1 MHTVSALATDLYT
14 NVLEKARPIHAVDAA
29 AALAA
34 LWAVITAVRVA
45 RRRLKT
51 TRLRGPSS
59 TSLLYGV
66 GKDLAESS
74 DAGAMYE
81 AWVEEY
87 GVVYQVPST
96 LGQTRIV
103 LADPKAIAHFYARET
118 WTYVLTA
125 VVKVFFEKGVSAT
138 GVACL
143 QRKSLTPAFSSAAI
157 RNLSPVF
164 YDSAY
169 KAKGAWDALIE
180 AAGNDSAIIEVQ
192 SWYVNS
198 YKYASYT
205 QSHLRDNIRMNH
217 ISLDTIGI
225 AGFSHDFG
233 SLDGRPASVTEVFD
247 AFGKSSAASAVNVVF
262 LLLSQVFPFLIRL
275 PTSRSK
281 LISRL
286 NTSMGEISSVL
297 LDRTRKEKELGIGE
311 DKRDNSIIGLLIKA
325 ESEDAEL
332 RLSHEEIMAQA
343 NESVA
348 PCRLR
353 NDVHLTWALI
363 ELAQNPAAQTKLR
376 EELLTFGSDPTYEQL
391 STSLPYLDA
400 VVHETL
406 RMHPAVP
413 EFTRIA
419 VEDDVIP
426 LSQPVR
432 TKSGELVD
440 SISIAKDTLIVIN
453 IPLINRSA
461 AIWGPDAKAWR
472 PERWL
477 EEDGIPKKAQEVQ
490 GHRHLLTFVD
500 GPRTCLGKGFAVAEF
515 KVFTFLIRLPTSR
528 SKLISRL
535 NISMGEISSVLLD
548 RTRKEKELGIR
559 EDKADNSII
568 GLLIKAESE
577 DAELRLSHE
586 EIMAQANE
594 SVAPCRLRNDVRLT
608 WALIELARHPAA
620 QTKLREELL
629 AFGSDPTYEQLSTN
643 LPYLDAVVHET
654 LRTYPPIPEFTR
666 IAVEDDV
673 IPLSQPVRAKFG
685 EVVDSISIAK
695 DTVIAIN
702 IPSINR
708 SAAIWGPDA
717 KAWRPERWLEEDG
730 IPKKAQEV
738 QGHRHLLTFVDGP
751 RTCLGKGFAVA
762 EFKIVLSVL
771 VKNFVLELRDGLETK
786 LEMGRGLLPR
796 PKIVG
801 EEGTKV
807 PFRVCFEFARHPQDE
822 PDTYHGRGRRLG
834 FQFQSDEATVTNVS
848 TGKRPEVGIGAI
860 QQ

>member
-1 MHTVSALATDLYT
+1 MHTVSTLATDLYT
-14 NVLEKARPIHAVDAA
+14 NVLEKARPLHAVDAA

-34 LWAVITAVRVA
+34 LWALLTAVRVA

-103 LADPKAIAHFYARET
+103 LADPRAIAHFYARET
-118 WTYVLTA
+118 WTYVLTPVA
-125 VVKVFFEKGVSAT
+125 KVFFEKGVSAT
-138 GVACL
+138 G
-143 QRKSLTPAFSSAAI
+143 
-157 RNLSPVF
+157 
-164 YDSAY
+164 
-169 KAKGAWDALIE
+169 
-180 AAGNDSAIIEVQ
+180 

-205 QSHLRDNIRMNH
+205 QSHLRDDIRMNH

-332 RLSHEEIMAQA
+332 RLSHEEIMAQMKVLLLA
-343 NESVA
+343 GYETTSIS
-348 PCRLR
+348 
-353 NDVHLTWALI
+353 LTWALI

-515 KVFTFLIRLPTSR
+515 K
-528 SKLISRL
+528 
-535 NISMGEISSVLLD
+535 
-548 RTRKEKELGIR
+548 
-559 EDKADNSII
+559 
-568 GLLIKAESE
+568 
-577 DAELRLSHE
+577 
-586 EIMAQANE
+586 
-594 SVAPCRLRNDVRLT
+594 
-608 WALIELARHPAA
+608 
-620 QTKLREELL
+620 
-629 AFGSDPTYEQLSTN
+629 
-643 LPYLDAVVHET
+643 
-654 LRTYPPIPEFTR
+654 
-666 IAVEDDV
+666 
-673 IPLSQPVRAKFG
+673 
-685 EVVDSISIAK
+685 
-695 DTVIAIN
+695 
-702 IPSINR
+702 
-708 SAAIWGPDA
+708 
-717 KAWRPERWLEEDG
+717 
-730 IPKKAQEV
+730 
-738 QGHRHLLTFVDGP
+738 
-751 RTCLGKGFAVA
+751 
-762 EFKIVLSVL
+762 IVLSVL
-771 VKNFVLELRDGLETK
+771 VKNFVFELRDGLETK

-796 PKIVG
+796 PNIVG

-807 PFRVCFEFARHPQDE
+807 PFRVRRFE
-822 PDTYHGRGRRLG
+822 G
-834 FQFQSDEATVTNVS
+834 
-848 TGKRPEVGIGAI
+848 
-860 QQ
+860 